1 MKIGRTLFW
10 FRDGSERIQHL
21 SGQFFGLGT
30 LLNRLLNEKY
40 NGKKIPFINLEFNT
54 EKTYE
59 LFPVIPKN
67 TPYYSGGDLQYYGLF
82 DQDEFMKLS
91 WSGQSVFLWER
102 GCQYLKDSAQLMK
115 NKDLTEAVDYAYHK
129 GLAMELNPDF
139 RVVDTEIVLSGQKIR
154 ASVWIVFKEEGMYSK
169 LTLEQ
174 DGTVIFEKNI
184 DQTAHGIEFFLEI
197 YKSINL
203 EGENMVIKGRKDVEY
218 LPLKISL
225 AELRI

>member
-40 NGKKIPFINLEFNT
+40 DGKKIPFINLEFYT

-59 LFPVIPKN
+59 LFPAVPKN
-67 TPYYSGGDLQYYGLF
+67 THYYSGGDLQYYGWF
-82 DQDEFMKLS
+82 DKDEFMKLS

-102 GCQYLKDSAQLMK
+102 GCQYLRESAQLMK
-115 NKDLTEAVDYAYHK
+115 NKDLTEAVDYAYHQ
-129 GLAMELNPDF
+129 GHAMELNPDF
-139 RVVDTEIVLSGQKIR
+139 RAVDTEIVLSGQKIR
-154 ASVWIVFKEEGMYSK
+154 ASVWIVFKEERMYSK

-184 DQTAHGIEFFLEI
+184 DQTANGVEFFLEI
-197 YKSINL
+197 YKSISL
-203 EGENMVIKGRKDVEY
+203 EGENMVIKGHKDVEY

-225 AELRI
+225 AELLR